1 VAGEVVSSDF
11 FARDTVEDASAM
23 KRPQEIK
30 LSCEAGVALIERLAG
45 DALTV
50 DDQRVLV

>member
-1 VAGEVVSSDF
+1 MVSSDF

-45 DALTV
+45 DALSV